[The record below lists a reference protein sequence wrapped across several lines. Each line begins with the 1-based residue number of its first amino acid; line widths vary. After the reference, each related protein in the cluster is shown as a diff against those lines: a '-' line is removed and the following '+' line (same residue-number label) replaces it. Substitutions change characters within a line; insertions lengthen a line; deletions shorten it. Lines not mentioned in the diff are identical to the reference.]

1 MNQTQ
6 YVNAILKR
14 ILVTD
19 RTKNRSRADL
29 TTELEALE
37 EQGLSFE
44 EIISQKGS
52 PEAVAKEFNVSYSNT
67 EMRRQYFL
75 QKGLK
80 IAGVTLFALAIL
92 LFLAGTFFVN
102 PAFWY
107 SPELAA
113 GESLAVIGGADGP
126 TQIFVTSVL
135 NTAPLAF
142 RLLAAGCVLLALC
155 GVVLVLYGLL
165 RKKY

>member
-1 MNQTQ
+1 MNKTQ
-6 YVNAILKR
+6 YINAILKR

-19 RTKNRSRADL
+19 RTKNRIRADL
-29 TTELEALE
+29 TTEIEALE
-37 EQGLSFE
+37 EQGLSWA
-44 EIISQKGS
+44 EIINQKGS
-52 PEAVAKEFNVSYSNT
+52 PEALAKEFNASYSNT
-67 EMRRQYFL
+67 EMRRQYYL

-80 IAGVTLFALAIL
+80 IAGVIFFALAIL

-107 SPELAA
+107 SPEAA

-126 TQIFVTSVL
+126 TQIFLTSVAH
-135 NTAPLAF
+135 TAPIAF
-142 RLLAAGCVLLALC
+142 WLLAAGCVLLALC
-155 GVVLVLYGLL
+155 GVFWVLYGLL